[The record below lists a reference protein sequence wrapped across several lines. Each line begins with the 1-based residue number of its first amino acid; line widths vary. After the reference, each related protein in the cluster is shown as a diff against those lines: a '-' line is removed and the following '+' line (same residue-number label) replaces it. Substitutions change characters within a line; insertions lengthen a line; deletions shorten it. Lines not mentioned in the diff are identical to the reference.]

1 MRTNKYLVVSMAMS
15 LAVTIGVGFSS
26 CKKDEPTPVIVE
38 NPLDAEV
45 YYIAG
50 KVISENNALEGV
62 KVSASSGCRWYVP
75 VGNEIE
81 R

>member
-1 MRTNKYLVVSMAMS
+1 MRMNKYLVLSMGIS

-50 KVISENNALEGV
+50 RVMSDSG
-62 KVSASSGCRWYVP
+62 ASHGTHSG
-75 VGNEIE
+75 GSGE
-81 R
+81 